1 MRGVLSLATFAIG
14 VLCFAFVTNARSVRQ
29 VPIFA
34 TPAPSE
40 QGRVQ

>member
-14 VLCFAFVTNARSVRQ
+14 VLCFAFVTNVRSVRK
-29 VPIFA
+29 VHIFA
-34 TPAPSE
+34 TPSPSE